1 MLKAYATLLRDERP
15 VLAFCCACTF
25 LSAPGQ
31 TFFISLFIGSL
42 SDSTGLSAGQLGSLY
57 LGATLGSAALL
68 PWFGHWIDRIDLT
81 RYVAGVMIGLALACA
96 VMSVAAGPVSLF
108 AALLMLRLFGQG
120 LMSHTGLTSVARY
133 FAEAR
138 GRALSLVVMGFP
150 LSEAVFPPLA
160 VALIGA
166 IGWRIAYVSV
176 GLAFAVVALPLL
188 LWLIAGRPGFTRP
201 PARAAGAARP
211 SAWDG
216 ARIVGRTAYFWL
228 ILPLLIYMPL
238 TSTALIFYIQPI
250 GAAKGWSP
258 ELIAASF
265 AGFAAGHAAAIL
277 VGGQLVDR
285 FTARNMLAATGLP
298 MALGIVLL
306 GLLDTPLSAFLIMG
320 LIGASTGLA
329 HTVVSAMW
337 AEVYGVERLGTVRSF
352 SVMLMV
358 AGTAAGPALAG
369 PMIDA
374 GWRVALIAA
383 LFAAFGVLATLL
395 AFAARFRA
403 RLPA

>member
-176 GLAFAVVALPLL
+176 GLAFAVMALPLL

>member
-201 PARAAGAARP
+201 PAHAAGAARP

>member
-1 MLKAYATLLRDERP
+1 MLKAYASLLRDQRP
-15 VLAFCCACTF
+15 VLAFACACTF

-31 TFFISLFIGSL
+31 TFFISLFIGELTESL
-42 SDSTGLSAGQLGSLY
+42 GFSAGQLGSLY

-68 PWFGHWIDRIDLT
+68 PWFGHWIDRIDLS
-81 RYVAGVMIGLALACA
+81 RYVAGVMAGLALACA
-96 VMSVAAGPVSLF
+96 VMSMAVGPVSLF
-108 AALLMLRLFGQG
+108 AAFLLLRLFGQG

-150 LSEAVFPPLA
+150 LSEAAFPPLA
-160 VALIGA
+160 LALTGA
-166 IGWRIAYVSV
+166 IGWRAAYLSV
-176 GLAFAVVALPLL
+176 ALAFVLVALPAL

-201 PARAAGAARP
+201 PARAHGAGRH

-228 ILPLLIYMPL
+228 VLPLLIYMPL
-238 TSTALIFYIQPI
+238 TATALIFYVQPI
-250 GAAKGWSP
+250 GAAKGWPP

-265 AGFAAGHAAAIL
+265 TGFAAGHAAAIL
-277 VGGQLVDR
+277 VGGNLVDW
-285 FTARNMLAATGLP
+285 FTARNVLAATGLP
-298 MALGIVLL
+298 MVMGIALL
-306 GLLDTPLSAFLIMG
+306 GLFDSAFAAFAFMALT
-320 LIGASTGLA
+320 GASTGLA

-337 AEVYGVERLGTVRSF
+337 AEVYGIERLGTIRSF
-352 SVMLMV
+352 STMLMV
-358 AGTAAGPALAG
+358 AGTAVGPALAG

-374 GWRVALIAA
+374 GWQVGVIAA
-383 LFAAFGVLATLL
+383 LFAGFGALATLL
-395 AFAARFRA
+395 ALAARFRT

>member
-1 MLKAYATLLRDERP
+1 MLKAYTALLRDERGP
-15 VLAFCCACTF
+15 LAFGAACTF

-42 SDSTGLSAGQLGSLY
+42 SDTTGLSAGQLGSLY
-57 LGATLGSAALL
+57 LCATLGSAALL
-68 PWFGHWIDRIDLT
+68 PWFGHWIDRIDLR
-81 RYVAGVMIGLALACA
+81 RYAAAVMIGLAVSCA
-96 VMSVAAGPVSLF
+96 VMASAAGPVSLF
-108 AALLMLRLFGQG
+108 IALLMLRLSGQG
-120 LMSHTGLTSVARY
+120 LMSHTGMTSVGRY
-133 FAEAR
+133 FVNRR

-150 LSEAVFPPLA
+150 LSEAVMPVLA
-160 VALIGA
+160 VVLIGA
-166 IGWRIAYVSV
+166 IGWRATYLAV
-176 GLAFAVVALPLL
+176 GAGVLLIALPLL
-188 LWLIAGRPGFTRP
+188 LWLITERRAFTQPTLREDGT
-201 PARAAGAARP
+201 RRP

-238 TSTALIFYIQPI
+238 TATALIFYVQPI
-250 GAAKGWSP
+250 GAAKGWSA

-265 AGFAAGHAAAIL
+265 TGFAAGHAVAIL
-277 VGGQLVDR
+277 LGGQLVDR

-298 MALGIVLL
+298 MVLGIVLL
-306 GLLDTPLSAFLIMG
+306 GLLDTPFTAFLFMG

-329 HTVVSAMW
+329 HTVSSAMW
-337 AEVYGVERLGTVRSF
+337 AEVYGVERLGTIRSF

-358 AGTAAGPALAG
+358 AGTAAGPALVG

-374 GWRVALIAA
+374 GWPVALIAA
-383 LFAAFGVLATLL
+383 LFAGFGIVATLL
-395 AFAARFRA
+395 ALAGRFRA